1 MKNVLIIAGSL
12 ALIGGGVY
20 FYSKKKKEEQKV
32 NKLQALTEPTPIPT
46 TPTTTVNSELSPL
59 SVAYGDD
66 QIKLQKAKEYVKKYV
81 NAKSFIIDAE
91 AVGYNKKTKKYTSFQ
106 DISQRIRRKYDI
118 KQMAEELP
126 IEINAFDILYQL

>member
-81 NAKSFIIDAE
+81 SLSKLGAISEKNAFKVLNAKLKKI
-91 AVGYNKKTKKYTSFQ
+91 GYAYKDGLLKK
-106 DISQRIRRKYDI
+106 I
-118 KQMAEELP
+118 
-126 IEINAFDILYQL
+126 

>member
-12 ALIGGGVY
+12 ALIGGGIY

-81 NAKSFIIDAE
+81 SLSKLGAVGEKNAFKVLNAKLKKI
-91 AVGYNKKTKKYTSFQ
+91 GYTYKDGLLTK
-106 DISQRIRRKYDI
+106 I
-118 KQMAEELP
+118 
-126 IEINAFDILYQL
+126 

>member
-12 ALIGGGVY
+12 ALIGGGIY

-81 NAKSFIIDAE
+81 GLSKVSAVGEKNAFKVLNAKLKKI
-91 AVGYNKKTKKYTSFQ
+91 GYTYKDGLLTK
-106 DISQRIRRKYDI
+106 I
-118 KQMAEELP
+118 
-126 IEINAFDILYQL
+126 

>member
-81 NAKSFIIDAE
+81 SLPKLGAITEKNAFKVLNAKLKKI
-91 AVGYNKKTKKYTSFQ
+91 GYTYKDGLLKK
-106 DISQRIRRKYDI
+106 I
-118 KQMAEELP
+118 
-126 IEINAFDILYQL
+126 

>member
-81 NAKSFIIDAE
+81 SLSKIGAIGEKNAFKVLNAKLKKI
-91 AVGYNKKTKKYTSFQ
+91 GYAYKDGLLKK
-106 DISQRIRRKYDI
+106 I
-118 KQMAEELP
+118 
-126 IEINAFDILYQL
+126 

>member
-81 NAKSFIIDAE
+81 SLSKLGAISEKNAFKVLNAKLKKI
-91 AVGYNKKTKKYTSFQ
+91 GYTYKDGLLKK
-106 DISQRIRRKYDI
+106 I
-118 KQMAEELP
+118 
-126 IEINAFDILYQL
+126 

>member
-81 NAKSFIIDAE
+81 SLSKVGAVGEKNAFKVLNAKLKKI
-91 AVGYNKKTKKYTSFQ
+91 GYAYKDGLLKK
-106 DISQRIRRKYDI
+106 I
-118 KQMAEELP
+118 
-126 IEINAFDILYQL
+126 

>member
-20 FYSKKKKEEQKV
+20 FYSKKKKEEEVKA
-32 NKLQALTEPTPIPT
+32 NKLKALTEPTAIPT

-81 NAKSFIIDAE
+81 SLSKLGAVGEKNAFKVLNAKLKKI
-91 AVGYNKKTKKYTSFQ
+91 GYTYKDGLLKK
-106 DISQRIRRKYDI
+106 I
-118 KQMAEELP
+118 
-126 IEINAFDILYQL
+126 

>member
-12 ALIGGGVY
+12 ALIGGGIY

-46 TPTTTVNSELSPL
+46 TPITTVNSELSPL

-81 NAKSFIIDAE
+81 GLSKVSAVGEKNAFKVLNAKLKKI
-91 AVGYNKKTKKYTSFQ
+91 GYTYKDGLLKK
-106 DISQRIRRKYDI
+106 I
-118 KQMAEELP
+118 
-126 IEINAFDILYQL
+126 